1 MKSGG
6 RFYTVRIA
14 LEIYS
19 HAYSYDM
26 VELCE
31 YANVI
36 EQGIHSTGLK
46 QNMFEG
52 GQGHGLS
59 HPLTPVI
66 LTEGGQ

>member
-1 MKSGG
+1 
-6 RFYTVRIA
+6 
-14 LEIYS
+14 
-19 HAYSYDM
+19 M

-36 EQGIHSTGLK
+36 EQGIRSTGLK
-46 QNMFEG
+46 QNMFKE